1 MMASVVRVRS
11 VDIVSSYD
19 RCGSAMVD
27 AALTDVGEHGGL
39 GS

>member
-1 MMASVVRVRS
+1 MASVDRACS
-11 VDIVSSYD
+11 VDIVSSYG

-27 AALTDVGEHGGL
+27 AALTDVGELGGL